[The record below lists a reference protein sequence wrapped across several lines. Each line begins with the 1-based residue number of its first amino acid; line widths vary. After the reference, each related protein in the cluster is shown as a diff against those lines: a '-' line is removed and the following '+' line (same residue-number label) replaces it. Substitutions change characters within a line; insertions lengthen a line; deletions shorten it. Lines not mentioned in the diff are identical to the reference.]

1 MLGKVVQGM
10 KWVGCAAACAA
21 VILTGTLAGCGSRD
35 AAPTLT
41 ASPVVT
47 STKVVTATPASGKA
61 IVQDA
66 EKFRTANGYAFS
78 YSTGA
83 QGMCV
88 FNDQQVTCQG
98 TPESG
103 VPKVQTSNYS
113 ASPDAITAS
122 TSGLTYGMFDHAQP
136 DRLVPLRDNQK
147 VFLGAVT
154 CELRSSTL
162 NCGSGNN
169 SFTITGVARTITT
182 KGTVQTPVTTTTT
195 QTSTAAPTTSARHQP
210 SAADFVACGVTH
222 NGQNVMATKSTP
234 CQEAIGLMEQYGT
247 VAESQGQGASRHIT
261 FDDGWSCA
269 QASNDEVRS
278 TGASRIC
285 RNGDNIVA
293 S

>member
-147 VFLGAVT
+147 VFLGSVT

-222 NGQNVMATKSTP
+222 NGQNVMATKSIP

-247 VAESQGQGASRHIT
+247 VAESQGQGASRHIA

>member
-1 MLGKVVQGM
+1 M

-66 EKFRTANGYAFS
+66 EKFRTANGYVFS

-103 VPKVQTSNYS
+103 VPKVQTSTYS

-136 DRLVPLRDNQK
+136 DRLVPLRCCAHHHHQGNRANACNHDDHPNQH
-147 VFLGAVT
+147 
-154 CELRSSTL
+154 R
-162 NCGSGNN
+162 NPHH
-169 SFTITGVARTITT
+169 IR
-182 KGTVQTPVTTTTT
+182 
-195 QTSTAAPTTSARHQP
+195 AAP
-210 SAADFVACGVTH
+210 
-222 NGQNVMATKSTP
+222 
-234 CQEAIGLMEQYGT
+234 
-247 VAESQGQGASRHIT
+247 
-261 FDDGWSCA
+261 A
-269 QASNDEVRS
+269 QR
-278 TGASRIC
+278 C
-285 RNGDNIVA
+285 
-293 S
+293 